1 MKKTLVKILVA
12 MFVVS
17 VPVGAMAMSH
27 DHGDHG
33 KKEMKIEDSG
43 KSDRK
48 MDDHGDHGAMMMK
61 GDMVMLGDEVQDDVK
76 GSAHLKDV
84 GAAMAKMGMKE
95 NYHFMIMFMD
105 AKSGKPIEEGTVAV
119 KITGPSG
126 KEIGAPVELMGMQGH
141 FGADIVL
148 ADKGEYHF
156 KVGTKL
162 PDGKK
167 RQYHFHYTVK

>member
-1 MKKTLVKILVA
+1 MNKTLVKFLVA

-17 VPVGAMAMSH
+17 LPMGAMAMSH
-27 DHGDHG
+27 EHGDHG
-33 KKEMKIEDSG
+33 KKEQKEMKTESHEG
-43 KSDRK
+43 
-48 MDDHGDHGAMMMK
+48 HGDHGAMEMK
-61 GDMVMLGDEVQDDVK
+61 GDMYMLGDEVVEGVK
-76 GSAHLKDV
+76 GAAHLKDV

-105 AKSGKPIEEGTVAV
+105 SKTGKAIEEGTVAM
-119 KITGPSG
+119 KITDPAG
-126 KEIGAPVELMGMQGH
+126 KESASAIELPGMQGH
-141 FGADIVL
+141 FGADIAL
-148 ADKGEYHF
+148 TEKGIYHF